1 MKKHSIYWILTI
13 TVFVSLLIPALVQDG
28 MFLDGI
34 TYAAI
39 SKNMANGYGSFFNP
53 HYTKILYPEF
63 HEHPPL
69 VFIVQSGFF
78 KLFGDAFYT
87 ERIFS
92 LCIAIL
98 TVIGITQCWR
108 LVNDTIEFKKYDWLP
123 VLLWLSIPLVSWS
136 YKNNLLENT
145 MGVFTLFAVFF
156 ILKSLKEKKVLYLL
170 PGGIL
175 IVLAF
180 LSKGPA
186 GLYPILVPVK
196 YGVVYKSNRY
206 AVRYAVYLILFILFI
221 SYGLSIAFPELKQN
235 IILYFEQQLIPALNN
250 EREITTNNR
259 FTILL
264 NLLIELSLPIAL
276 LVYFTIREWVNT
288 KRLDFIKDKKA
299 FIFILIAITA
309 SIPLIIS
316 LKQRKFYLI
325 PSIPF
330 YVLTISILL
339 LPFLKR
345 IIDAS
350 SRAVLRWI
358 NRASLLL
365 LGIVL
370 LFSVLR
376 FGKFSRDKE
385 KLMDI
390 YAISNVVPEG
400 TVIGT
405 TRELWSD
412 WSLVAYM
419 CRVGYVS
426 LDSDNE
432 HNYYLLE
439 RNSNMNKHVSGNYEI
454 VGMNLTRYVMLK
466 RKAEN

>member
-186 GLYPILVPVK
+186 GLYPILVPVI

-221 SYGLSIAFPELKQN
+221 SYGLSIAFPELK
-235 IILYFEQQLIPALNN
+235 
-250 EREITTNNR
+250 TKH
-259 FTILL
+259 
-264 NLLIELSLPIAL
+264 
-276 LVYFTIREWVNT
+276 NT
-288 KRLDFIKDKKA
+288 
-299 FIFILIAITA
+299 
-309 SIPLIIS
+309 
-316 LKQRKFYLI
+316 
-325 PSIPF
+325 
-330 YVLTISILL
+330 
-339 LPFLKR
+339 
-345 IIDAS
+345 
-350 SRAVLRWI
+350 
-358 NRASLLL
+358 
-365 LGIVL
+365 
-370 LFSVLR
+370 LF
-376 FGKFSRDKE
+376 
-385 KLMDI
+385 
-390 YAISNVVPEG
+390 
-400 TVIGT
+400 
-405 TRELWSD
+405 
-412 WSLVAYM
+412 
-419 CRVGYVS
+419 
-426 LDSDNE
+426 
-432 HNYYLLE
+432 
-439 RNSNMNKHVSGNYEI
+439 
-454 VGMNLTRYVMLK
+454 
-466 RKAEN
+466 